1 MVFRARFNSRNE
13 FRETSETSKALADT
27 KIREPNN
34 GTTMS
39 FGFSVGDF
47 IAVIKLADGL
57 RKRFIEAPKQYEDIQ
72 KE

>member
-13 FRETSETSKALADT
+13 FRGISETSKTIADT
-27 KIREPNN
+27 QSREPNN

-47 IAVIKLADGL
+47 IAAIKLADGL
-57 RKRFIEAPKQYEDIQ
+57 RKRFVEAPEQYKTMKGE
-72 KE
+72 